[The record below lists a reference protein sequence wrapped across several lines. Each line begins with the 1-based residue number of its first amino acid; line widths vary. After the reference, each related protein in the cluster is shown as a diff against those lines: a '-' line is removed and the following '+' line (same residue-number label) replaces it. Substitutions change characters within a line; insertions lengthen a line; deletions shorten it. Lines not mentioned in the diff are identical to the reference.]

1 MSLQASVKCTAISNL
16 QFTESNNSTTMTQ
29 IPQCMIT
36 VPYFPLNT
44 SRNPL
49 IRFRIFH
56 HLSLQNCS
64 HCQSIV
70 LKKRLSIV
78 MQQESKYPV
87 FSPRLQILVGKNQPP
102 WLSTFVS
109 AFCLTVKI
117 ILSEWSFEI
126 LYQLQN
132 KNDRKNIITKKST
145 KPLSNF
151 YFRKLSIEKSN
162 GFKSLELWLKIKS
175 KSIK

>member
-1 MSLQASVKCTAISNL
+1 
-16 QFTESNNSTTMTQ
+16 MTQ

-36 VPYFPLNT
+36 VLYFPLNT

-49 IRFRIFH
+49 IPFGIFH

-132 KNDRKNIITKKST
+132 RNGRKNIISLHYMWQWYLWDRKMQGKIDLESCW
-145 KPLSNF
+145 SRVWA
-151 YFRKLSIEKSN
+151 FRMDLGVSWPRFRFLPRDRILCC
-162 GFKSLELWLKIKS
+162 SLEVKELHIS
-175 KSIK
+175 K

>member
-1 MSLQASVKCTAISNL
+1 MSGALYVQINHLSLYQIRFLSLQASVKCTAISNL
-16 QFTESNNSTTMTQ
+16 QFTESNNSTPMTQ
-29 IPQCMIT
+29 IPQSVIT

-49 IRFRIFH
+49 IHFHIFH
-56 HLSLQNCS
+56 NLSLQNCC

-78 MQQESKYPV
+78 IQQESKYPV
-87 FSPRLQILVGKNQPP
+87 FSPRLQILVGKKQPP

-109 AFCLTVKI
+109 VFCLTIKI
-117 ILSEWSFEI
+117 ISSEWSFKI

-132 KNDRKNIITKKST
+132 RNIRKK
-145 KPLSNF
+145 
-151 YFRKLSIEKSN
+151 YYKLVLYVRVMSVR
-162 GFKSLELWLKIKS
+162 
-175 KSIK
+175 